1 MQLTPLGD
9 LIGTDV
15 FTFRLSVT
23 LWSCILCKFWI
34 IGPPSAPDKT
44 YMSALPLSARLYV
57 GATIAIGATLVVLL
71 GPRSNF
77 DNLPLFVVLLLTS
90 AITSAFKVSL
100 PLAKSGSTMSV
111 SYAVDFAALLLLGPN
126 ETMLVAVTS
135 AWSQCTFRMNT
146 KNPMYRTLFSMACLA
161 ITVQASGFAYESLGG
176 VPGTLADTVAGI
188 ARPLVGAA
196 TMYFIFNTCLI
207 AIAVSLATKQ
217 GFVAVWNQNFLW
229 SAPSY
234 FVGAGAAAI
243 ATLAVMTSGVWLALL
258 AAAPLYLTYRTY
270 KVYLG
275 RIDDERRHVEE
286 MADLHLATIEAL
298 ALAIDAKDQT
308 AQSHIRRVQVYATS
322 IARGLGMS
330 DTEIQG
336 VKTAALLHDIGKLA
350 VPEHILSKPGP
361 LTQEEFQKIRVHPQV
376 GAEIISAVP
385 FPYPVA
391 PLILSHHERW
401 DGKGYPQGLKGEE
414 IPLGARILSVVDY
427 YDALTSDRPY
437 HKAMTPEA
445 AMALL
450 QQEAGRALDPQVVQM
465 FVKMAPDMEAAAE
478 TIEHAT
484 PRRLSLEPVNE
495 RGRPAVGFSPET
507 TKTSTVFEDI
517 ALAHR
522 EIYALYEIAQTMGTS
537 LGVAD
542 TMALISSKL
551 SNLVPF
557 SACGLFLFDEEA
569 DSLRCRF
576 ATGVEAD
583 AIGTMT
589 VRAGQGLAGWVAR
602 NRRPLVNARPSA
614 EFEAAGLA
622 KSTSL
627 QSALVAPLVF
637 SDRFIGTL
645 AVYSTQPDFYTD
657 DHRRLLDRVSEQAS
671 AVIHNSIVFEQT
683 QEDSLTDPLTGLP
696 NTRFMFMHLT
706 RELARAERL
715 KAEVALLVMD
725 LDNFKEINDSHG
737 HHVGDRALREVAT
750 VLRSGIRPYDICV
763 RYAGDE
769 FIVVLSGCGADEA
782 ERKRVEL
789 QRTVDEVLFEARPG
803 RRLPL
808 AISVGAAIYPQ
819 DGDSYEALL
828 ATADSRMYRDKQR
841 RKQRVEVRPAA
852 TGTDGIPA
860 VNVPLQPPTPEI
872 TEIDIQRAG
881 FGVL

>member
-1 MQLTPLGD
+1 M
-9 LIGTDV
+9 
-15 FTFRLSVT
+15 R
-23 LWSCILCKFWI
+23 
-34 IGPPSAPDKT
+34 
-44 YMSALPLSARLYV
+44 ALPLPARLYV
-57 GATIAIGATLVVLL
+57 GATIALGATLVVWL

-77 DNLPLFVVLLLTS
+77 DNIPLFIVLLLAS

-111 SYAVDFAALLLLGPN
+111 SYAVDFASLLLLGPN

-135 AWSQCTFRMNT
+135 AWSQCTFRMKT
-146 KNPMYRTLFSMACLA
+146 KNPVYRTLFSMACLA

-176 VPGTLADTVAGI
+176 VPGTLAHDVFGLAK
-188 ARPLVGAA
+188 PLVGAA

-217 GFVAVWNQNFLW
+217 SFISVWNQNFLW

-234 FVGAGAAAI
+234 FVGAAAAAI
-243 ATLAVMTSGVWLALL
+243 FTLAVMTSGVYLALL

-437 HKAMTPEA
+437 HKAMAPEA

-450 QQEAGRALDPQVVQM
+450 QQEAGRALDPAVVQM
-465 FVKMAPDMEAAAE
+465 FVKMAAEMEAAAE
-478 TIEHAT
+478 TIETAT
-484 PRRLSLEPVNE
+484 PRRLSLEPTNE
-495 RGRPAVGFSPET
+495 RGRPAVGFSPES

-557 SACGLFLFDEEA
+557 SACALFLFDEEA

-622 KSTSL
+622 KSTAL

-725 LDNFKEINDSHG
+725 LDNFKEINDNHG

-828 ATADSRMYRDKQR
+828 ATADSRMYRDKTR
-841 RKQRVEVRPAA
+841 RKQRVARAARRRNRHRRPARRGRA
-852 TGTDGIPA
+852 A
-860 VNVPLQPPTPEI
+860 VAA
-872 TEIDIQRAG
+872 RAG
-881 FGVL
+881 DHRDRYPARRLRRALGTWRLGSWDLGLGDD

>member
-1 MQLTPLGD
+1 M
-9 LIGTDV
+9 
-15 FTFRLSVT
+15 R
-23 LWSCILCKFWI
+23 
-34 IGPPSAPDKT
+34 
-44 YMSALPLSARLYV
+44 ALPLLARLYV
-57 GATIAIGATLVVLL
+57 GATIAVGTILVVWL
-71 GPRSNF
+71 GPRSEFANI
-77 DNLPLFVVLLLTS
+77 PLFIVLLLTS
-90 AITSAFKVSL
+90 ALTSAFKVSL

-111 SYAVDFAALLLLGPN
+111 SYAVDFASLLLLGPN

-135 AWSQCTFRMNT
+135 AWSQCTFRMKT
-146 KNPMYRTLFSMACLA
+146 KNPVYRTLFSMACLA
-161 ITVQASGFAYESLGG
+161 ITVQASGFAYGYLGG
-176 VPGTLADTVAGI
+176 HPGSLANDVPGL

-207 AIAVSLATKQ
+207 AVAVSLATKQ
-217 GFVAVWNQNFLW
+217 SFLSVWNQNFLW

-243 ATLAVMTSGVWLALL
+243 GTVAVMTSGVWLALL

-270 KVYLG
+270 RVYLG

-437 HKAMTPEA
+437 HKAMAPEA

-465 FVKMAPDMEAAAE
+465 FVKMAPEMEAAAE
-478 TIEHAT
+478 TIETAT
-484 PRRLSLEPVNE
+484 PRRLSLEPQNE
-495 RGRPAVGFSPET
+495 RGVPAVGFSPET
-507 TKTSTVFEDI
+507 NKTSTVFEDI

-557 SACGLFLFDEEA
+557 SACALFLFDEEA

-583 AIGTMT
+583 AIGTMS

-622 KSTSL
+622 KSTAL

-645 AVYSTQPDFYTD
+645 AVYSTQADFYTD

-819 DGDSYEALL
+819 DGDSYESLL

-852 TGTDGIPA
+852 TGTDGFPA
-860 VNVPLQPPTPEI
+860 VNVPLQPPAPEI